1 MELINI
7 LSSSSY
13 RWRVINVVISE
24 DWYQAL
30 NEIKHNIP
38 ILMNV
43 SAQPLWSD
51 CGLSPSKRK
60 RFTLFKYAP
69 LLKNVHLNRY
79 YLADVSVPWGR
90 LRHLAL
96 QHVYLDECFFGLSK
110 SPDITTCWI
119 YTILNNDVN
128 RFIIESDIRL
138 SRLEEMLF
146 FSALWDDTGHLFS
159 HLTTP
164 LLHTLEFLAPQ
175 DDLEFPKTPPLLL
188 QSGSRLLKLKLNA
201 FTFTSDEVEL
211 LELPY
216 RRCRF

>member
-1 MELINI
+1 MYPRNRSGLTVGSRLPNGSDL
-7 LSSSSY
+7 LSS
-13 RWRVINVVISE
+13 NT
-24 DWYQAL
+24 
-30 NEIKHNIP
+30 
-38 ILMNV
+38 
-43 SAQPLWSD
+43 PL
-51 CGLSPSKRK
+51 
-60 RFTLFKYAP
+60 Y
-69 LLKNVHLNRY
+69 
-79 YLADVSVPWGR
+79 
-90 LRHLAL
+90 
-96 QHVYLDECFFGLSK
+96 VYLDECFFGLSK
-110 SPDITTCWI
+110 SPDITTCRI